1 MKLTRAEM
9 EKLLHPKM
17 PADLNKALSATPKA
31 LKTWESATPIAR
43 RDWILWLNT
52 AKQAETRVRRIQK
65 ALDVLS
71 KGKKRVCCFGGL
83 NWLIKNN
90 QV

>member
-1 MKLTRAEM
+1 
-9 EKLLHPKM
+9 M
-17 PADLNKALSATPKA
+17 PADLSKALSATPKA
-31 LKTWESATPIAR
+31 LETWKSASTIAQ

-52 AKQAETRVRRIQK
+52 AKQTETRVRRIKK

-71 KGKKRVCCFGGL
+71 KGKKRVCCFGGV